1 MEINTFV
8 SSLESA
14 LIRRGI
20 SEDRAVR
27 QVASLRNSFTREDF
41 EEIEAFQTPDEIEN
55 LADNLASI
63 MQKSPSP
70 KPATVE
76 SAAPLKPEDVSPA
89 NDKSADEYAALDD
102 EEVQIATTKGMTIFW
117 VGLLLTL
124 PITLALL
131 AIPVAF
137 FAALFGVLI
146 GLIIVG
152 IAAMVALAGA
162 GALLA
167 LVAIIYGITQLFSF
181 TTAGIYE
188 ISLGVIVIGLALAA
202 AVLFYNFSVRFV
214 PWLIR
219 KTAVFCRFV
228 FGKLKTLFLAV
239 RKECY
244 QL

>member
-1 MEINTFV
+1 MEINAFV

-20 SEDRAVR
+20 PEDRAAR
-27 QVASLRNSFTREDF
+27 QVASLRQSFTKEDF
-41 EEIEAFQTPDEIEN
+41 EEIEALQSPDEIDK

-63 MQKSPSP
+63 MQKSPAA
-70 KPATVE
+70 KTDTTE
-76 SAAPLKPEDVSPA
+76 SAAPLTPADVSPA
-89 NDKSADEYAALDD
+89 DVQPSDEYAALDN
-102 EEVQIATTKGMTIFW
+102 EEVQVATTKGMTIFW

-137 FAALFGVLI
+137 FAALFAVQIVLI
-146 GLIIVG
+146 VAG
-152 IAAMVALAGA
+152 IAAMIVLAGA

-167 LVAIIYGITQLFSF
+167 LVAIIYGVTQLFSF
-181 TTAGIYE
+181 PAAGIYE
-188 ISLGVIVIGLALAA
+188 ISLGVIIIGLALAA